1 MYKKYNT
8 AEFDG
13 NDFGENIIDVIVDDD
28 MFNKY
33 IDYIIRDEIF
43 ISKEDFGDELM
54 LERDNF
60 TNKESIDI
68 ANHIL
73 KLDEI
78 QEDLQQYKQN
88 FSNSEYRNDFI
99 EGLAECITAIS
110 EIKLQDRLYDID
122 INEYKQELIDRYTPD
137 SNNDI

>member
-54 LERDNF
+54 
-60 TNKESIDI
+60 
-68 ANHIL
+68 
-73 KLDEI
+73 
-78 QEDLQQYKQN
+78 YK
-88 FSNSEYRNDFI
+88 
-99 EGLAECITAIS
+99 
-110 EIKLQDRLYDID
+110 
-122 INEYKQELIDRYTPD
+122 
-137 SNNDI
+137 